1 LFAGFVGTIDGS
13 DFSTPFI
20 VGFGL
25 RLPDA
30 QTANDLNRI
39 IQTYS
44 TRWRIKSVALISYSF
59 GADVYPFAY
68 SRLPKAIRN
77 KISTMS
83 LLGFAEGADFEIRVT
98 GWLGVPASEKALP
111 AYPEIAKAPPG
122 LVQCFYGEDEAN
134 SICPALAKM
143 GVAVARMPGGHHFG
157 GDYGR
162 LARALLD
169 GWRRRMALG

>member
-1 LFAGFVGTIDGS
+1 MVSTLRKLNTKVDVRSLASGTAETEMLLPLAQPRLESRVSNEGGCVRSTADRAAGGVPSSMLAIVASGDGGWRDLDQTIAHELCNGGVSVIGMDS
-13 DFSTPFI
+13 
-20 VGFGL
+20 L
-25 RLPDA
+25 RYFWNAKSPE

-83 LLGFAEGADFEIRVT
+83 LLGFAEGA
-98 GWLGVPASEKALP
+98 
-111 AYPEIAKAPPG
+111 
-122 LVQCFYGEDEAN
+122 
-134 SICPALAKM
+134 
-143 GVAVARMPGGHHFG
+143 
-157 GDYGR
+157 
-162 LARALLD
+162 
-169 GWRRRMALG
+169 WRG